1 MEENI
6 SNYQGINWIN
16 TKNNRIGHSITVT
29 VGTMA
34 FFIVTGAPLVNN
46 SAKFINTTSPK
57 QQIIKNFRRKS
68 DVNMSNNKNTPAQEV
83 RQKDL
88 DDLEKIVNGHFET
101 LHVDIE
107 RIEQNDK
114 IHFTTLK
121 DEINDLKTSISNV
134 NNDLK
139 TSVSN
144 VNNDLKT
151 YIGKT
156 FDTANNRKIANS
168 SSKTQI
174 LAAKIGV
181 AGAVIGAV
189 IGAVVGAVVAA
200 ILAHFWH

>member
-29 VGTMA
+29 VEAMA
-34 FFIVTGAPLVNN
+34 FLIVSGTPLVNN
-46 SAKFINTTSPK
+46 SAKFINATSPK

-68 DVNMSNNKNTPAQEV
+68 DVNMSNNKNTPTQEV

-101 LHVDIE
+101 LHVDIK
-107 RIEQNDK
+107 RIEQNDR

-134 NNDLK
+134 
-139 TSVSN
+139 SN
-144 VNNDLKT
+144 ELKT
-151 YIGKT
+151 YIGKS
-156 FDTANNRKIANS
+156 FDAANDRQIANS

-189 IGAVVGAVVAA
+189 IGAVVAA